1 MLLSP
6 YPLTSLSP
14 PFCSRAKLT
23 SPWPC
28 QCQGAS
34 WAEARSPSLKRTVQK
49 GEVNAVCS
57 TSLFLSPS
65 PTEISFPLHSSHL
78 PLNATSTLLG
88 VKRERSPEQTNC
100 PARRQGLRVAAL
112 TVAAT
117 FCGHFRLASR
127 HTVSPWPPSLFCLW
141 GGLAA
146 DHGSDPAP
154 P

>member
-1 MLLSP
+1 MLSVLLS
-6 YPLTSLSP
+6 LL
-14 PFCSRAKLT
+14 FKNL
-23 SPWPC
+23 
-28 QCQGAS
+28 
-34 WAEARSPSLKRTVQK
+34 
-49 GEVNAVCS
+49 
-57 TSLFLSPS
+57 LFLPPS

-100 PARRQGLRVAAL
+100 PARRQGMRVAAL

-117 FCGHFRLASR
+117 FCGHFRLASP
-127 HTVSPWPPSLFCLW
+127 HKVSPWPPSPFCLW